1 MNTDSPSNPITN
13 WITIVGGQGQCL
25 PGDELRCGDGQLAQ
39 RAQLIQPKGVAVSA
53 EGHIVFVD
61 GTTIRKVREVYFLIF
76 TKLKNSKNWI
86 KDSISFILKKT
97 CII

>member
-1 MNTDSPSNPITN
+1 MLIQDLVYHFVKYIKKNSFQILNTDSPSNPITN

-61 GTTIRKVREVYFLIF
+61 GTTIRKVR
-76 TKLKNSKNWI
+76 
-86 KDSISFILKKT
+86 
-97 CII
+97 